1 MALDYTKK
9 TSRRGVSVM
18 DVIHTILGVA
28 ALVLFIIIAID
39 FDSNRKLLPF
49 IILIVSVMN
58 GADAVYK
65 IQHLP
70 HGKKRLGGVFLS
82 IGLCIGF
89 LAIAAYMWIVFY
101 W

>member
-1 MALDYTKK
+1 MNLPLLFGGGYAPITFC
-9 TSRRGVSVM
+9 SQ
-18 DVIHTILGVA
+18 
-28 ALVLFIIIAID
+28 FIIIAID
-39 FDSNRKLLPF
+39 FDANRKLLPF

>member
-1 MALDYTKK
+1 MALDYTRK
-9 TSRRGVSVM
+9 TSRRGVSAM

-28 ALVLFIIIAID
+28 VLVLFIIIAID
-39 FDSNRKLLPF
+39 FDANRKLLPYVM
-49 IILIVSVMN
+49 LLVSVMN
-58 GADAVYK
+58 GADAIYK

-82 IGLCIGF
+82 FGAAIAFFI
-89 LAIAAYMWIVFY
+89 IAAYMWIVFY